1 MNTSSRQT
9 LLVAQLCIANQNSL
23 TITQLYFRRKEMNV
37 TFPFRVLIVT
47 SSVTNLTTMDLYIMM
62 NEDLFPTE
70 L

>member
-1 MNTSSRQT
+1 
-9 LLVAQLCIANQNSL
+9 
-23 TITQLYFRRKEMNV
+23 MNV

-47 SSVTNLTTMDLYIMM
+47 SSVTNLTTMDLYIIM